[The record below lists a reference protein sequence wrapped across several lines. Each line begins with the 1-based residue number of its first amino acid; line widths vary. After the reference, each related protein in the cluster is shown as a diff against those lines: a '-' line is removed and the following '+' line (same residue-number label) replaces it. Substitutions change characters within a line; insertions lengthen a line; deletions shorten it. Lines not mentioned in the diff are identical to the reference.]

1 MIEVSP
7 IGSGRSVQSMSNF
20 ASQLKAEI
28 SRIAKRESRQET
40 ASLKKSASQARSD
53 IAALKR
59 RIGELEAL
67 VRRLAKTAPASAA
80 ASSADSQK
88 TLRFRA
94 GGFAAL
100 RTRLDLSAAH
110 MAQLL
115 GVSAQSVYHWESGK
129 SRPRASQLG
138 QIANLRK
145 LGKKQ
150 VQARLSE

>member
-1 MIEVSP
+1 
-7 IGSGRSVQSMSNF
+7 MSNF
-20 ASQLKAEI
+20 AAQLKTEI

-40 ASLKKSASQARSD
+40 ALLKKSASQARSD

-67 VRRLAKTAPASAA
+67 VKRLAKTAPTPAV
-80 ASSADSQK
+80 ASSSDSQK
-88 TLRFRA
+88 SLRFRA

-100 RTRLDLSAAH
+100 RKRLDLSAVQ

-115 GVSAQSVYHWESGK
+115 GVSAQSIYHWEAGK
-129 SRPRASQLG
+129 SRPRVSQLG
-138 QIANLRK
+138 HIANLRK

-150 VQARLSE
+150 VMAKLAE

>member
-100 RTRLDLSAAH
+100 RTRLDLSAAQ

-150 VQARLSE
+150 VQARLAE